1 MMCSAKDR
9 LGVTGFDAAANRV
22 CRIRRRSALTLKIS
36 RRSRREVHTVNLKQV
51 LFFRH
56 VQVPPVTCTPAFLI
70 GLGNANAVTVTV
82 NECCTAAFSPLSL
95 SKVLLRSVV
104 PIYLR
109 LSWYIVFS
117 LVYMYVCVPVHR
129 SGVLT
134 YLPVDRVRHELN

>member
-70 GLGNANAVTVTV
+70 GLGNANAD

-117 LVYMYVCVPVHR
+117 LVYMYMCVYLYTV
-129 SGVLT
+129 VV
-134 YLPVDRVRHELN
+134 YLPVTG

>member
-70 GLGNANAVTVTV
+70 GLGNANATCKSEQVTVLH
-82 NECCTAAFSPLSL
+82 CRLFAFIQSSSPL
-95 SKVLLRSVV
+95 RR
-104 PIYLR
+104 PYLFA
-109 LSWYIVFS
+109 L
-117 LVYMYVCVPVHR
+117 
-129 SGVLT
+129 
-134 YLPVDRVRHELN
+134 ELAYSF

>member
-1 MMCSAKDR
+1 MYPCVSNWA
-9 LGVTGFDAAANRV
+9 GQ
-22 CRIRRRSALTLKIS
+22 C
-36 RRSRREVHTVNLKQV
+36 Q
-51 LFFRH
+51 
-56 VQVPPVTCTPAFLI
+56 CC
-70 GLGNANAVTVTV
+70 

-129 SGVLT
+129 SGVPT
-134 YLPVDRVRHELN
+134 RDRVRHELN

>member
-22 CRIRRRSALTLKIS
+22 CRIRRRSALTLKVS

-70 GLGNANAVTVTV
+70 GLGNANAVTSAA
-82 NECCTAAFSPLSL
+82 CCTAAFSPL

-109 LSWYIVFS
+109 LSWYIVFTCS
-117 LVYMYVCVPVHR
+117 LVYLYVCVPVHR
-129 SGVLT
+129 SGVPT
-134 YLPVDRVRHELN
+134 RRPGEA